1 MTTKS
6 RSSFR
11 ARPVFAAAVL
21 LLVAASDPLS
31 AAERERDARAEKP
44 PTSRAPAPAPQLVL
58 PERSG
63 TSRAVRDIPRVYRV
77 SDPHKL
83 REVKNESLE
92 EGRRPRA
99 VDTRARD
106 EALQSTMPALQA
118 PAPIINFEGI
128 SQAVQGSLS
137 GGFFTPPDTVG
148 DVGPDHY
155 VQCVNT
161 ACQVFAKNG
170 TAAGPAFLL
179 SSLFQDLGGA
189 CATTDD
195 GDPIVL
201 YDPLADRWHLSQFAL
216 PAFPNPPFSECI
228 AVSQTGDPTGA
239 YYVYQYVMP
248 NGYLNDYPKFGVWPD
263 GYYMTAPLFGGPN
276 LDFIG
281 EAAFA
286 FNRAKMLVGDPSAE
300 MVFFDLSSYRGLQR
314 ILPADV
320 DGVAPPPETPA
331 YMLSI
336 TADEFADVQDG
347 IRMFE
352 VRPDYANPAAST
364 FTEIASLAVA
374 GFDATFT
381 ETNGSCAGSV
391 PFTSRDDVDQ
401 PPPAT
406 CGQRLDAIA
415 DRPMQR
421 LAYRNLGLNE
431 SLVFS
436 HAVDVNGTPP
446 SATTGHVSGVRYYEL
461 RRPLPSG
468 AFAVH
473 EQATFSPD
481 TTHRW
486 MSSAAMDGNGN
497 IAVGYSTSDATTTFP
512 GVRYAGRLAADPPGG
527 LFQGE
532 ATLVAG
538 GRAQTSTASRWG
550 DYSAMSVDPADDCT
564 FWYTQEYYDPVLP
577 GGCSASACWQTRIGS
592 FKFPSC
598 SSGTGLGTLQ
608 GIVTVDNPPLNQAL
622 PGALVQANGYSA
634 VTNSSGFY
642 KMTVPGGP
650 PGGTY
655 TVTASKSGFGTVL
668 ADGVVVAAGGTTTQD
683 FSLGTG
689 KIAGVVTSA
698 ATASPIAGAL
708 VEVPGGYHV
717 LADASGAYSIPLP
730 AYASYS
736 LTVSAAGYFPATRS
750 GLAVGPS
757 GTTTANVALMPAPV
771 LAVASLAVNDS
782 IGNNN
787 GAVDYGECFT
797 LVVTL
802 RNTGTIAATDVAAAL
817 TAMTPGVT
825 VHQYG
830 SPYPVIPDSGGTAAN
845 VLPFLLSSG
854 PDPLQVGK
862 PIKLTLSLTT
872 TNGSFS
878 LSFELP
884 TGGGGAPSVF
894 AATGP
899 VAIPDNNFV
908 GASLA
913 VPVAAFA
920 QALSK
925 VKVAVRISHTY
936 SGDLLLRL
944 IGPDG
949 TTVTLATQV
958 GGSAPGYGTD
968 CPADANDT
976 TFDDAAATPIGSGTG
991 PFVGSFRPEQPL
1003 HTFAGKTG
1011 AQVNGIWQ
1019 LKVIDLGP
1027 ADIGN
1032 IECATLTLN
1041 GTVFGGC
1048 TSSDLSITKSDGI
1061 DVYGPGQHVTY
1072 SIVAANSG
1080 PTAAPGSPV
1089 ADTFPPSLT
1098 GVTWTCN
1105 ASAGS
1110 SCAAASGSG
1119 SIATTVSLAAGGT
1132 ATFTAQATVSP
1143 SATGAI
1149 VNTATIDRGDG
1160 REDPIPGNNSATDD
1174 DRPLGSYFTL
1184 TPCRLVDTRNPP
1196 GPNGGPA
1203 LSAGESRTIVVSG
1216 LCGIPLNATAVVV
1229 NTTVVSPTAAG
1240 NLRIF
1245 PTGTPVPQVSALNYA
1260 AGQVRGNNGIFGLT
1274 AGGVFDIRCTQSSG
1288 TADVIVDV
1296 LGYFRQA
1303 F

>member
-1 MTTKS
+1 
-6 RSSFR
+6 
-11 ARPVFAAAVL
+11 
-21 LLVAASDPLS
+21 
-31 AAERERDARAEKP
+31 
-44 PTSRAPAPAPQLVL
+44 
-58 PERSG
+58 
-63 TSRAVRDIPRVYRV
+63 
-77 SDPHKL
+77 
-83 REVKNESLE
+83 
-92 EGRRPRA
+92 
-99 VDTRARD
+99 
-106 EALQSTMPALQA
+106 
-118 PAPIINFEGI
+118 
-128 SQAVQGSLS
+128 
-137 GGFFTPPDTVG
+137 
-148 DVGPDHY
+148 
-155 VQCVNT
+155 
-161 ACQVFAKNG
+161 
-170 TAAGPAFLL
+170 
-179 SSLFQDLGGA
+179 
-189 CATTDD
+189 
-195 GDPIVL
+195 
-201 YDPLADRWHLSQFAL
+201 
-216 PAFPNPPFSECI
+216 
-228 AVSQTGDPTGA
+228 
-239 YYVYQYVMP
+239 
-248 NGYLNDYPKFGVWPD
+248 
-263 GYYMTAPLFGGPN
+263 
-276 LDFIG
+276 
-281 EAAFA
+281 
-286 FNRAKMLVGDPSAE
+286 MLVGDPSAE

-336 TADEFADVQDG
+336 TADEFADVRDG
-347 IRMFE
+347 IRLFE

-381 ETNGSCAGSV
+381 ETNGTCAGSV
-391 PFTSRDDVDQ
+391 AFTSRDDVDQ

-421 LAYRNLGLNE
+421 LAYRNMGLHE

-446 SATTGHVSGVRYYEL
+446 TATTGHVSGVRYYEL
-461 RRPLPSG
+461 QRPLPGG

-497 IAVGYSTSDATTTFP
+497 LAVGYSTSDATMTFP
-512 GVRYAGRLAADPPGG
+512 GVRYAGRLAFDPPGG

-538 GRAQTSTASRWG
+538 GRAQTSTGSRWG

-564 FWYTQEYYDPVLP
+564 FWYTQEYYDPALP
-577 GGCSASACWQTRIGS
+577 GGCIASACWQTRIGS

-598 SSGTGLGTLQ
+598 SAASGLGTLQ
-608 GIVTVDNPPLNQAL
+608 GTVRLAAPFTPPLA
-622 PGALVQANGYSA
+622 GVLVQANGYSA
-634 VTNSSGFY
+634 VTNGGGFY
-642 KMTVPGGP
+642 TMRVPGGP

-655 TVTASKSGFGTVL
+655 TVTASKSGFGPVSE
-668 ADGVVVAAGGTTTQD
+668 DVVVTAGATTTHD
-683 FSLGTG
+683 FSLGSG
-689 KIAGVVTSA
+689 RIAGVVTRVASG
-698 ATASPIAGAL
+698 SPIAGAL
-708 VEVPGGYHV
+708 VEVPGGTHV
-717 LADASGAYSIPLP
+717 LTDASGAYSIPLP
-730 AYASYS
+730 THPSYS
-736 LTVSAAGYFPATRS
+736 ITVSAAGYFPSTRS
-750 GLAVGPS
+750 GLAVGTS
-757 GTTTANVALMPAPV
+757 GTTTANVALSPAPV

-802 RNTGTIAATDVAAAL
+802 RNTGTIAATDVVAAL
-817 TAMTPGVT
+817 TAVTPGV
-825 VHQYG
+825 VVSQHE
-830 SPYPVIPDSGGTAAN
+830 SPYPVIPGSGGTAAN
-845 VLPFLLSSG
+845 VLPFLLSSS

-872 TNGSFS
+872 TNGPLT
-878 LSFELP
+878 LSFDLP
-884 TGGGGAPSVF
+884 TGGGGAPSFF

-899 VAIPDNNFV
+899 VAIPDNDFR
-908 GASLA
+908 GAELTI
-913 VPVAAFA
+913 PVAAFA

-925 VKVAVRISHTY
+925 VKLAVHVSHTY

-949 TTVTLATQV
+949 TTVTLATQL

-968 CPADANDT
+968 CPANANDT

-1003 HTFAGKTG
+1003 YAFAGKTG
-1011 AQVNGIWQ
+1011 AQVNGNWK
-1019 LKVIDLGP
+1019 LEVIDLGP
-1027 ADIGN
+1027 ADTGN
-1032 IECATLTLN
+1032 IECAILTLN
-1041 GTVFGGC
+1041 GTTFGGC
-1048 TSSDLSITKSDGI
+1048 NASDLSITKSDGI
-1061 DVYGPGQHVTY
+1061 DVYGPGQYVTY

-1098 GVTWTCN
+1098 DVTWTCN

-1119 SIATTVSLAAGGT
+1119 NIATTVSLAAGGT
-1132 ATFTAQATVSP
+1132 ATFTAQATISP

-1149 VNTATIDRGDG
+1149 VNTATVARGDG
-1160 REDPIPGNNSATDD
+1160 REDPVPGNNSATDD

-1203 LSAGESRTIVVSG
+1203 LSAGESRTIEVSG

-1229 NTTVVSPTAAG
+1229 NMTVVSPSATG

-1245 PTGTPVPQVSALNYA
+1245 PTGTPVPQVSALNYS
-1260 AGQVRGNNGIFGLT
+1260 AGQVRGNNGIFSLT
-1274 AGGVFDIRCTQSSG
+1274 AGGVFDIRCTQPSG
-1288 TADVIVDV
+1288 MADVIVDV